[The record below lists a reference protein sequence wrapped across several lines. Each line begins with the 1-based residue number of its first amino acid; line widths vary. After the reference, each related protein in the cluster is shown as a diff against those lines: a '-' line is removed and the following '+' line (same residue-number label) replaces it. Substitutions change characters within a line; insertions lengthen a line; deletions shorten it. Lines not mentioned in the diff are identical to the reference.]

1 MENNQEILESCSF
14 ASDDYSIK
22 GDLFLVNDW
31 EERNPTPHSGV
42 LTLRKDYNECE
53 AIPDN
58 V

>member
-14 ASDDYSIK
+14 ASDDYSIR

-31 EERNPTPHSGV
+31 EPVWIDNTEEI
-42 LTLRKDYNECE
+42 TLEHKT
-53 AIPDN
+53 